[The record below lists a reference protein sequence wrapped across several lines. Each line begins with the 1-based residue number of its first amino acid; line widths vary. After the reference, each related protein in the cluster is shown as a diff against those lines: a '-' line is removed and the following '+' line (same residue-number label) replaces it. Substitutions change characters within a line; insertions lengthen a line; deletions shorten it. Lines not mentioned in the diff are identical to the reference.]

1 MKIGIDARLIGKK
14 RTGDEIYFFNLIK
27 NLSRRSLASTEEYFL
42 FVDRDPEKDEN
53 LKREINKLELKDNFK
68 IIFLDFPNRFT
79 WNFWGLS
86 QYLKKNPVDF
96 AGNTESNSLN
106 AHSRKISSG
115 IDIFHT
121 QYIAPFGLPKKIKL
135 VLTIH
140 DISFNFFP
148 QYIKKSDLFFL
159 KTLLPRSIRRANKIL
174 TVSQSERKNIVDF
187 YKIPPEKVD
196 FVYNG
201 VDFER
206 FSQNYSEEQKE
217 KVRKKYKLPEKFVL
231 YIGTFQPRKNIPVL
245 VEAMRKL
252 DANLVLVGD
261 RKAYNFDKRIEEVI
275 EKNNL
280 STQVIFPGWVDEEDK
295 PLLLQMAIC
304 FVFPSLY
311 EGFGIPV
318 IEAMAAGTP
327 VVCSDIPVLREVG
340 GEAALFCSP
349 QKSSVFA
356 ENIKKVMPNSDW
368 RDNLI
373 QKGKKIARKFTWQ
386 KMAEKIWE
394 IYKSL

>member
-14 RTGDEIYFFNLIK
+14 RTGDEAYFFNLVK
-27 NLSRRSLASTEEYFL
+27 NLNRRGLTSTEEFFL
-42 FVDRDPEKDEN
+42 FVDRDPKKDEN

-68 IIFLDFPNRFT
+68 IVFLDFPNRFI
-79 WNFWGLS
+79 WNFWGLPR
-86 QYLKKNPVDF
+86 YFKKNPV
-96 AGNTESNSLN
+96 
-106 AHSRKISSG
+106 
-115 IDIFHT
+115 DIFHT
-121 QYIAPFGLPKKIKL
+121 QYIAPFGLPQKTKL

-159 KTLLPRSIRRANKIL
+159 KTLLPRSICRADKIL
-174 TVSQSERKNIVDF
+174 TVSQSERKNIIDF

-196 FVYNG
+196 FAYNG

-206 FSQNYSEEQKE
+206 FSQSHSKEQKE
-217 KVRKKYKLPEKFVL
+217 KVRRKYNLPEKFVL

-245 VEAMRKL
+245 IEAIKEL
-252 DANLVLVGD
+252 NISLVLAGNK
-261 RKAYNFDKRIEEVI
+261 KAHNFDKRIEEAI

-280 STQVIFPGWVDEEDK
+280 SAQVIFPGWVSEEDK
-295 PLLLQMAIC
+295 PILLQMATC

-340 GEAALFCSP
+340 GEAALFCPS

-356 ENIKKVMPNSDW
+356 ENIKKIMANSGW

-373 QKGKKIARKFTWQ
+373 QKGEEVARKFTWQ